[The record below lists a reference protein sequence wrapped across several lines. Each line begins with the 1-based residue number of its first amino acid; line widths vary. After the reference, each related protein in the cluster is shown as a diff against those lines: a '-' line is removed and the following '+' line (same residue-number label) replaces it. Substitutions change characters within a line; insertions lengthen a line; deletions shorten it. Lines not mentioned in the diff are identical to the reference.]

1 MTTLTAH
8 SAALKP
14 PLNKPYSFI
23 SGDLPRFREDA
34 LKFFYNVGMTHGPIA
49 RVRYLWVYQY
59 VLTHPDY
66 LQQVLQTNNRN
77 YIKEPTL
84 VHAVNLAGENL
95 FSTDGDEWLKR
106 RRLMQPAFHKQRL
119 EAFGEMMT
127 EVTQGKVGE
136 WLAAADHTIEL
147 EHEMK
152 DLTMNII
159 GRAMLSLDMR
169 QNAHHLH
176 NAFNI
181 TSSFVIKQLQNPL
194 HPPLWV
200 PIPENRRFIKARD
213 LINNTLDQIV
223 QKRLDTRE
231 VKGDLLDMLLATLAE
246 EKEGQVVLSRSEL
259 LGELAGIVFA
269 GHETT
274 ATTLTWLFY
283 LLSQHPDVE
292 AKLHEEL
299 DSVLRG
305 RIPTFAD
312 LPSLPYTRMVI
323 DETMR
328 LYPAAWTLTRQ
339 AVNQDE
345 IGGYLIPAGS
355 SVLLNI
361 YTLHHHPDY
370 WENPERFDPER
381 FSPERSADRHK
392 YAFIPFGGGPRKCI
406 GEPLALA
413 EAQLVTATIAQQYR
427 LRLLPGQNTDP
438 FALFVLQ
445 TRNGLRMRLEE
456 RK

>member
-1 MTTLTAH
+1 MTTLAVK
-8 SAALKP
+8 SASQQP
-14 PLNKPYSFI
+14 PLNKPHSFI

-34 LKFFYNVGMTHGPIA
+34 IKFFYNVGMTHGPIA
-49 RVRYLWVYQY
+49 RVRYLWIYQY

-66 LQQVLQTNNRN
+66 LQHVLQTNNRN
-77 YIKEPTL
+77 YTKEQTL
-84 VHAVNLAGENL
+84 VQAVNLAGENL

-127 EVTQGKVGE
+127 EVTQWKVGE
-136 WLAAADHTIEL
+136 WLAAANRTIEL

-169 QNAHHLH
+169 QRADQLH
-176 NAFNI
+176 AAFNI
-181 TSSFVIKQLQNPL
+181 TSGFIIKQLQNPL

-200 PIPENRRFIKARD
+200 PTADNRRFIKGR
-213 LINNTLDQIV
+213 NTVNGTLDRVIQE
-223 QKRLDTRE
+223 RLDTKA
-231 VKGDLLDMLLATLAE
+231 VQGDLLDMLLATLAE
-246 EKEGQVVLSRSEL
+246 EKEGQITLSRAEL

-299 DSVLRG
+299 DRVLCG
-305 RIPTFAD
+305 RVPTFAD
-312 LPSLPYTRMVI
+312 LPHLTYTRMVI

-339 AVNQDE
+339 AVNADE
-345 IGGYLIPAGS
+345 IGGYPIPAQS
-355 SVLLNI
+355 SILLNI
-361 YTLHHHPDY
+361 YTVHHHPDF
-370 WENPERFDPER
+370 WENPETFDPER
-381 FSPERSADRHK
+381 FTPERSADRHK
-392 YAFIPFGGGPRKCI
+392 FAFLPFGGGPRKCI
-406 GEPLALA
+406 GEPFALA

-427 LRLLPGQNTDP
+427 LRLLPGQDTSP

-445 TRNGLRMRLEE
+445 TRQGLRMQLE
-456 RK
+456 RR